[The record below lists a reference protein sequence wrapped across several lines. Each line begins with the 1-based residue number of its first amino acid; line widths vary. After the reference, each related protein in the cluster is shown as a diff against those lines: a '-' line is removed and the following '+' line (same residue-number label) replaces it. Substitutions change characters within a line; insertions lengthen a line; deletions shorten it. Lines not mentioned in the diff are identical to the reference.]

1 MDNKDFND
9 IPLNDDDWLEKLLAD
24 SNYGDD
30 ILNDVTNAPVS
41 SEDEEL
47 ERIMKE
53 ALSDEWDLTETI
65 LNAEPISIYN
75 DDYNEPAP
83 QPREMPEDAHYPEY
97 EDDEAYPDED
107 GTADEYDD
115 HQDSNE
121 PLRKV
126 RPRKRNTYG
135 LLGIPHFLSTVI
147 WLVIAVS
154 IGLSL
159 GRLVWICA
167 ADVLAFGR
175 EDQSV
180 TITIST
186 SDDLDTI
193 TDKLY
198 NTGLIHYKQ
207 LFRFYASL
215 SNAEEKISAGT
226 FELNT
231 LFDYSALVKGMSAS
245 SSYRETIT
253 VTIPEGYTC
262 AQIFAL
268 LEEKG
273 VCSAADL
280 EAYSMESDF
289 SSYWFLEDM
298 ERGHKYA
305 LEGFLFPDTYEFYT
319 NATPKSVFI
328 KFLNNFNSIF
338 TDDFKAQ
345 IDTLNQKYGTSYTL
359 YDIMTVAS
367 MIEKESAGSGEN
379 YDISSVIYN
388 RLHNTTEFP
397 YLQIDATIVYALG
410 GKKELTKED
419 LELDSPYNS
428 YKNKGLPPTP
438 ICNPG
443 KLAIQAALKPTDTR
457 YYYYALDPSTGL
469 HHFSKTYKEHQAFLN
484 SLK

>member
-1 MDNKDFND
+1 MDKKDFND
-9 IPLNDDDWLEKLLAD
+9 IPLNDDDWLEQLLSD
-24 SNYGDD
+24 STYGDD
-30 ILNDVTNAPVS
+30 ILSEITSQSNDPQ
-41 SEDEEL
+41 DDEL
-47 ERIMKE
+47 ERIMQE

-65 LNAEPISIYN
+65 LNAEPVSIYN
-75 DDYNEPAP
+75 DDEAPASQSIAESAEPECREYP
-83 QPREMPEDAHYPEY
+83 ETEMPVISTD
-97 EDDEAYPDED
+97 
-107 GTADEYDD
+107 
-115 HQDSNE
+115 E

-126 RPRKRNTYG
+126 RPKKKHTYG
-135 LLGIPHFLSTVI
+135 LLGLPHFLSTVI

-167 ADVLAFGR
+167 TDVLAFGR
-175 EDQSV
+175 ENQSV
-180 TITIST
+180 TITISST
-186 SDDLDTI
+186 DDLDSI

-198 NTGLIHYKQ
+198 NTGLIQYKQ
-207 LFRFYASL
+207 LFRFYAAL
-215 SNAEEKISAGT
+215 SKADQKISVGT

-262 AQIFAL
+262 AQIFEL

-280 EAYSMESDF
+280 EAYSMESEF
-289 SSYWFLEDM
+289 ESYWFLEGM
-298 ERGHKYA
+298 ERGNKYS

-328 KFLNNFNSIF
+328 KFLNNFSNTF

-345 IDTLNQKYGTSYTL
+345 IDTLNQKLGTSYTL
-359 YDIMTVAS
+359 YDIITVAS
-367 MIEKESAGSGEN
+367 MIEKESAGSSEN
-379 YDISSVIYN
+379 YDVSSVIYN
-388 RLHNTTEFP
+388 RLTNTAEFP

-410 GKKELTKED
+410 GKTELTKED

-438 ICNPG
+438 ISNPG
-443 KLAIQAALKPTDTR
+443 ELAIRAALNPTDTK

-469 HHFSKTYKEHQAFLN
+469 HHFFKTYKEHQAFLN

>member
-1 MDNKDFND
+1 MDNNDFND
-9 IPLNDDDWLEKLLAD
+9 IPLNDDDWLEKLLSD
-24 SNYGDD
+24 STYGDD
-30 ILNDVTNAPVS
+30 ILEEVTGQNVPG
-41 SEDEEL
+41 EDPEL
-47 ERIMKE
+47 EHIMQE
-53 ALSDEWDLTETI
+53 VTSDEWDLTETI
-65 LNAEPISIYN
+65 LNADPISIYN
-75 DDYNEPAP
+75 DDELSEPPADPEVNE
-83 QPREMPEDAHYPEY
+83 PEY
-97 EDDEAYPDED
+97 EEPAQPKVSEPP
-107 GTADEYDD
+107 A
-115 HQDSNE
+115 SE

-126 RPRKRNTYG
+126 RPKKKSTYG
-135 LLGIPHFLSTVI
+135 LLGLPHLLSTVI

-154 IGLSL
+154 IGMSL

-167 ADVLAFGR
+167 TDVLAFGR

-180 TITIST
+180 TITISA
-186 SDDLDTI
+186 SDDIDSI

-198 NTGLIHYKQ
+198 NTGLIQYKQ

-215 SNAEEKISAGT
+215 SKADQKISVGT

-245 SSYRETIT
+245 SSYRETVT

-280 EAYSMESDF
+280 EAYAMESEF
-289 SSYWFLEDM
+289 ESYWFLEDM
-298 ERGHKYA
+298 ERGNKYS

-319 NATPKSVFI
+319 NATAKSVFI
-328 KFLNNFNSIF
+328 KFLNNFNKTF

-345 IDTLNQKYGTSYTL
+345 IDTLNQKLGTSYTL
-359 YDIMTVAS
+359 YDIMIVAS

-379 YDISSVIYN
+379 YDVSSVIYN
-388 RLHNTTEFP
+388 RLTHTAEFP

-410 GKKELTKED
+410 GKSDLTKED

-428 YKNKGLPPTP
+428 YKYGGLPPTP
-438 ICNPG
+438 ISNPG
-443 KLAIQAALKPTDTR
+443 KLAIQAALNPASSS

-469 HHFSKTYKEHQAFLN
+469 HHFFKTYKEHQAFLN